1 MTDNTKVNNFSAC
14 HLQKKSDEETKNAEK
29 HLSGKTRG
37 REAAD

>member
-14 HLQKKSDEETKNAEK
+14 HLQKNRMKRQKNVEK

-37 REAAD
+37 RGAAD